1 MNIEPSAQVTM
12 DNVKTFHSKYIAAV
26 RTGKKTFMFEG
37 QEVAV
42 EYAKYVVEYFFGK
55 KL

>member
-1 MNIEPSAQVTM
+1 M
-12 DNVKTFHSKYIAAV
+12 DNIKTFRAKYIAAA
-26 RTGKKTFMFEG
+26 RTNKKTFMFEG

-42 EYAKYVVEYFFGK
+42 KYAKYVVEYFFGK